1 MQRRPHTTVPPPSAP
16 RVSRSRPDRL
26 DRLWS
31 NLSEPNR
38 LRVIQTLRRP
48 LLQKLLDADGR
59 EVGHDHI

>member
-1 MQRRPHTTVPPPSAP
+1 
-16 RVSRSRPDRL
+16 VSRSRPDQL

-38 LRVIQTLRRP
+38 LGVIQTLRRL

-59 EVGHDHI
+59 EAGHDRI

>member
-1 MQRRPHTTVPPPSAP
+1 MQRRPHTTVPPVSA

-26 DRLWS
+26 DRLWF

-38 LRVIQTLRRP
+38 LRVIQTLRRL